1 MLSCSQAEEYQ
12 SFMQFILIAHDKAGG
27 LPLRMS
33 IRPAHLTYCEQE
45 IGSKLVYAGPML
57 DVAGNP
63 AGSVMIVETA
73 DEAEARA
80 LFAKDP
86 YALAG
91 LFGQTSLTGFRTV
104 FCNGERV
111 RA

>member
-1 MLSCSQAEEYQ
+1 
-12 SFMQFILIAHDKAGG
+12 MQFILIAHDKAGG

-33 IRPAHLTYCEQE
+33 TRPAHLAYCEQE
-45 IGSKLVYAGPML
+45 IGSRLLYAGPML
-57 DVAGNP
+57 EAAGNP
-63 AGSVMIVETA
+63 TGSVMIVEAA
-73 DEAEARA
+73 DEAEAKA

-91 LFGQTSLTGFRTV
+91 LFGQTSLTGFKTV

-111 RA
+111 PV